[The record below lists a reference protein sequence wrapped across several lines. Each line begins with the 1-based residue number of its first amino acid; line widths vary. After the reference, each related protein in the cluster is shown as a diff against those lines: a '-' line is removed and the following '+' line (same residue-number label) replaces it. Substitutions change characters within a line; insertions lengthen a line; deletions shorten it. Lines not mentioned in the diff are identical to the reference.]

1 MTDEMCSRFA
11 AFGDAVVE
19 ESGDILRD
27 LLGNVRSL
35 SKGRFDVVT
44 EADYAVERRF
54 AERLSREFP
63 DHQMV
68 AEEGI
73 EQNECSTQG
82 FCWVLDPLDGTVNY
96 AVGVPLFAVSLALLH
111 DGQPQLAWVLDVCS
125 GELFRARRGGGAT
138 LGDRPLE
145 AKPPQGGVFPLG
157 ASSGFI
163 GWLLSKGDVS
173 PLEEILR
180 HFGKIRI
187 YGSQA
192 LQLCYVASGRLL
204 ANVSRE
210 AKLWDDAAGALI
222 ATECGRRY
230 TGLSGNSV
238 FPLKEDS
245 PLWRGHGIGS
255 VAGEANAHQK
265 LLDLLEPIIR
275 QTGS

>member
-11 AFGDAVVE
+11 AFGDAAVE
-19 ESGDILRD
+19 EGGNILRD
-27 LLGNVRSL
+27 MLGNVRAV

-44 EADYAVERRF
+44 EADYAVESRF
-54 AERLSREFP
+54 AERLSQEFP
-63 DHQMV
+63 DHQLV

-138 LGDRPLE
+138 LGGRPLE
-145 AKPPQGGVFPLG
+145 AKSPQGGVFPLG

-163 GWLLSKGDVS
+163 GWLLSNDGAS
-173 PLEEILR
+173 TLEEILQ

-222 ATECGRRY
+222 ASECGCRY
-230 TGLSGNSV
+230 TGLSGKDV

-245 PLWRGHGIGS
+245 PLWRGQGIGS
-255 VAGEANAHQK
+255 VAGGVSAHQK
-265 LLDLLEPIIR
+265 LLDLLEPLIR
-275 QTGS
+275 KTGS

>member
-27 LLGNVRSL
+27 MFGNVRAV

-44 EADYAVERRF
+44 EADYAVEGRF

-63 DHQMV
+63 DHQLV

-73 EQNECSTQG
+73 EQNKCSTQG

-145 AKPPQGGVFPLG
+145 AKSPESGVLPLG

>member
-11 AFGDAVVE
+11 AFGDAAVE
-19 ESGDILRD
+19 ESGDIIRD
-27 LLGNVRSL
+27 LFGSVRSL

-44 EADYAVERRF
+44 EADYAVENRF

-73 EQNECSTQG
+73 EQNECSARG

-138 LGDRPLE
+138 LGGRPLE
-145 AKPPQGGVFPLG
+145 AKRPESGVFPLG

-204 ANVSRE
+204 ANISRE

-222 ATECGRRY
+222 ATECGCRY
-230 TGLSGNSV
+230 TDLSGSSV
-238 FPLKEDS
+238 FPLEEDS

-255 VAGEANAHQK
+255 VAGEASAHQK
-265 LLDLLEPIIR
+265 LLHLLEPLIR
-275 QTGS
+275 QTRS